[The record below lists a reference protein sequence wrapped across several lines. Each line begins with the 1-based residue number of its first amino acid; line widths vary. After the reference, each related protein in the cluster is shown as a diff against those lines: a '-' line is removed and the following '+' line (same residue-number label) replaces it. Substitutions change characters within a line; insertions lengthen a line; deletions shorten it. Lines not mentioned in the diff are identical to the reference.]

1 MVIFNWYDKFIGD
14 LAVDTIKLSSL
25 PDRFPTCGT
34 SVGFLITTWTHL
46 LQRTVIWIIVIKFN
60 LDVTN

>member
-34 SVGFLITTWTHL
+34 QCWFSD
-46 LQRTVIWIIVIKFN
+46 N
-60 LDVTN
+60 YLDPFASDNSDLDNSN